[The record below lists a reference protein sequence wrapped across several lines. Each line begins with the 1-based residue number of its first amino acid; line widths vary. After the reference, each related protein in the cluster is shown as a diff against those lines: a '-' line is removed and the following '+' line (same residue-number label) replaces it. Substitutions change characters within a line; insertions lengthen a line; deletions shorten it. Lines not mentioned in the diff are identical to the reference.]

1 MTDVTVDELVA
12 ALTLDEKAALTAGI
26 DMWHTAPIER
36 LGIPSW
42 KMTDGPNGARGGS
55 FDRMTPSAAVPCGS
69 ALGATWN
76 PALLEQIGAVLGD
89 QARTKQARVLLAPTV
104 NLDRHPLGGRTF
116 EAYSEDPLL
125 SGLLAAAFVR
135 GAQAQGVATT
145 VKHLVGNEQ
154 ETERNTIDTV
164 IDERALRELY
174 LLPFEL
180 AVKEGG
186 TLGVMTAYN
195 RLNGPWCDEHAE
207 LLGIVRDEWGFDGI
221 IVSDWYAV
229 DSTIGSALAGL
240 DIEMPGPPRQYGPKL
255 AEAVRAG
262 DLDQSVLDA
271 IVRRI
276 LGVFD
281 QLGAL
286 DDPPVGE
293 EQSVDRP
300 EHRAAARRAAIESTV
315 LLRNDGVLPFDVSSL
330 GSLVVIGPN
339 ADRAQIIG
347 GGSATLEPHYRI
359 TPLEALRTRL
369 GDVVD
374 ITYEQGCDIDRTVPP
389 MPLPMEEVFLDADGN
404 EVFRR
409 SGDNTRL
416 VFFGPPSPE
425 LSKRWSVRSA
435 GTFTPEVSGP
445 YQVTLIQAGRARV
458 VVDGQVVVDGVT
470 DPPPPGQ
477 ALFGMASEQIDG
489 TVELVAGKPVE
500 LVIELSNDGAPLV
513 VAAVVGVR
521 PVPPPDLLERAVAAA
536 AAADAVVVVVG
547 TNDDWETE
555 GHDRTSMDLPGG
567 QDELVR
573 RVCAANPRT
582 AVVLN
587 AGSPVTL
594 PWADEAPALLDVW
607 FGGQEMANG
616 LVDVLTGRADPSGR
630 LPMTFPER
638 IEHAPA
644 FGNFPGEHGEVRYG
658 EGVLVGY
665 RWYEARHLPVRFP
678 FGHGLSYTTFELGTP
693 EVSGDEPMLVRVRV
707 TNTGS
712 RSGGEVV
719 QLYVEPVDPKVVRPP
734 KELKAFAKV
743 WLEAGKSAT
752 VTLALTERAF
762 AHWSPDPAPYEAIKE
777 RQRTSTVSIAPSSG
791 ETPPPKG
798 WHVEPGEYRL
808 HVGRSSADIQHIV
821 PVTIS
826 AG

>member
-1 MTDVTVDELVA
+1 MTVDELLA
-12 ALTLDEKAALTAGI
+12 ALTLDEKAVLTAGI

-36 LGIPSW
+36 LGIPSF

-76 PALLEQIGAVLGD
+76 LTLLEQVGAVLGD

-104 NLDRHPLGGRTF
+104 NLHRHPLGGRTF
-116 EAYSEDPLL
+116 EEYSEDPLL
-125 SGLLAAAFVR
+125 TGLLAAAFVR

-145 VKHLVGNEQ
+145 VKHLAGNEQ

-180 AVKEGG
+180 AVKEGE

-195 RLNGPWCDEHAE
+195 RLNGLWCDEHPE
-207 LLGIVRDEWGFDGI
+207 LLGILRDEWGFDGI
-221 IVSDWYAV
+221 VVTDWYAV
-229 DSTIGSALAGL
+229 DSTVGSALAGL
-240 DIEMPGPPRQYGPKL
+240 DIEMPGPPRQLGPKL

-262 DLDQSVLDA
+262 ELDESVLDA

-281 QLGAL
+281 RLGAL
-286 DDPPVGE
+286 DDPPPGE

-300 EHRAAARRAAIESTV
+300 EHRAVARRAAIESTV
-315 LLRNDGVLPFDVSSL
+315 LLRNDGVLPFDVASL
-330 GSLVVIGPN
+330 STLAVIGPN

-347 GGSATLEPHYRI
+347 GGSATLEPHYRV
-359 TPLEALRTRL
+359 TPLEALRTRI
-369 GDVVD
+369 GGVVD

-389 MPLPMEEVFLDADGN
+389 MALPMEEVFLDGDGG

-409 SGDNTRL
+409 SGESTRL
-416 VFFGPPSPE
+416 LFFGPPSPD
-425 LSKRWSVRSA
+425 LPKRWSVRSV
-435 GTFTPEVSGP
+435 GTFTPEVGGP
-445 YQVTLIQAGRARV
+445 WQVTLIEAGRARV
-458 VVDGQVVVDGVT
+458 LIDGQVVVDGVT

-477 ALFGMASEQIDG
+477 ALFGMGSEQVDG
-489 TVELVAGKPVE
+489 TIELEAGKPVE
-500 LVIELSNDGAPLV
+500 LVIELSNQGAPLV

-536 AAADAVVVVVG
+536 AVADAVVVIVG

-555 GHDRTSMDLPGG
+555 GHDRTSMDLPGD

-594 PWADEAPALLDVW
+594 PWADDAPALLDMW
-607 FGGQEMANG
+607 FGGQEMADG

-630 LPMTFPER
+630 LPTTFPER

-644 FGNFPGEHGEVRYG
+644 FGNFPGGQGEVRYG

-678 FGHGLSYTTFELGTP
+678 FGHGLSYTTFELGQP

-712 RSGGEVV
+712 RSGSEVV
-719 QLYVEPVDPKVVRPP
+719 QLYVEPVAPKVVRPP

-743 WLEAGKSAT
+743 WLEAGQSAT
-752 VTLALTERAF
+752 VVLALTERAF

-777 RQRTSTVSIAPSSG
+777 RQLSSTISVAPAPSDA
-791 ETPPPKG
+791 PPKG

-808 HVGRSSADIQHIV
+808 HVGRSSADIAHVV
-821 PVTIS
+821 PIIIKP
-826 AG
+826 